1 MGKGSR
7 KRVDSSRLSYRLVGS
22 EATGMLAEM
31 NASLIQAEGSDNPM
45 TLEELRYRMNAFLME
60 EGYQAALFEYDGAA
74 EDEAAADAGA
84 SEDER
89 AAVGY
94 VLYRVEPAYTYVRQF
109 YVSEKMRG
117 RGVGSEMFTRM
128 RETEWAQAAEIQLDV
143 LEGNQ
148 DALKFWE
155 GHGFEPRARRMR
167 LETAERS
174 STRKS
179 CGAIIY
185 RRTLVGIRYL
195 FLRHENGGH
204 WSFPKG
210 HTEKGESERDTAVRE
225 IHEETGLRP
234 HFLHGFYERIYYL
247 TPKGRRKEVV
257 YFLARVWRPRVR
269 VQIDE
274 ISEYRWASYTEA
286 RSLLTFENTRL
297 LLDKAHLRLTGR
309 GPGDW

>member
-7 KRVDSSRLSYRLVGS
+7 KKVDSARLSYRLVGS
-22 EATGMLAEM
+22 EAAELLAEM
-31 NASLIQAEGSDNPM
+31 NSSLIQAEGSDNPM
-45 TLEELRYRMNAFLME
+45 TLEELRYRMNAFLLE

-74 EDEAAADAGA
+74 AEGMAAAGGGNV
-84 SEDER
+84 
-89 AAVGY
+89 VGY

-117 RGVGSEMFTRM
+117 KGVGSAMFARM
-128 RETEWAQAAEIQLDV
+128 RDTEWAQAAEIQLDV
-143 LEGNQ
+143 LEGNRG
-148 DALKFWE
+148 ALEFLE

-167 LETAERS
+167 LGTAGRS

-185 RRTLVGIRYL
+185 RRSLMGIRYL
-195 FLRHENGGH
+195 LLRHENGGH
-204 WSFPKG
+204 RS
-210 HTEKGESERDTAVRE
+210 V
-225 IHEETGLRP
+225 
-234 HFLHGFYERIYYL
+234 
-247 TPKGRRKEVV
+247 PKGRRKEVV

-269 VQIDE
+269 EQVDE
-274 ISEYRWASYTEA
+274 ISEHRWASYAEA

-309 GPGDW
+309 SPDY

>member
-7 KRVDSSRLSYRLVGS
+7 KRVDRARLSYRLVGS
-22 EATGMLAEM
+22 EAAGLLAEM
-31 NASLIQAEGSDNPM
+31 NSSLIQAEGSDNPM

-60 EGYQAALFEYDGAA
+60 EGYQAALFEYDGVAA
-74 EDEAAADAGA
+74 DEGTAADAAAGKGA
-84 SEDER
+84 I
-89 AAVGY
+89 VGY

-109 YVSEKMRG
+109 YVSENMRG

-128 RETEWAQAAEIQLDV
+128 RETEWSQAAEIQLDV
-143 LEGNQ
+143 LEGNRA
-148 DALKFWE
+148 ALDFWE

-167 LETAERS
+167 LATAERS

-185 RRTLVGIRYL
+185 RRSLVGIRYL
-195 FLRHENGGH
+195 LLRHENGGH

-210 HTEKGESERDTAVRE
+210 HTEKGESERETAVRE
-225 IHEETGLRP
+225 IHEETGLHP
-234 HFLHGFYERIYYL
+234 HFRHGFYERIYYL

-257 YFLARVWRPRVR
+257 YFLARVWKPRLR
-269 VQIDE
+269 VQVDE
-274 ISEYRWASYTEA
+274 ISEYRWASYAEA

-309 GPGDW
+309 SPDY

>member
-1 MGKGSR
+1 MGKGSG
-7 KRVDSSRLSYRLVGS
+7 KKVDSARLSYRLVGS
-22 EATGMLAEM
+22 EAAELLAEM
-31 NASLIQAEGSDNPM
+31 NSSLIQAEGSDNPM
-45 TLEELRYRMNAFLME
+45 TLEELRYRMNAFLLE
-60 EGYQAALFEYDGAA
+60 EGYQAALFEYKGAA
-74 EDEAAADAGA
+74 AEGVVAAEGMEAAGGGNV
-84 SEDER
+84 
-89 AAVGY
+89 VGY

-117 RGVGSEMFTRM
+117 KGVGSAMFARM
-128 RETEWAQAAEIQLDV
+128 RDTEWAQAAEIQLDV
-143 LEGNQ
+143 LEGNRG
-148 DALKFWE
+148 ALGFWE

-167 LETAERS
+167 LGTAGRS

-185 RRTLVGIRYL
+185 RRSLMGIRYL
-195 FLRHENGGH
+195 LLRHENGGH

-210 HTEKGESERDTAVRE
+210 HTEKGESERETAVRE
-225 IHEETGLRP
+225 IHEETGLHP
-234 HFLHGFYERIYYL
+234 HFRHGFYERIYYL

-269 VQIDE
+269 EQVDE
-274 ISEYRWASYTEA
+274 ISEHRWASYAEA

-309 GPGDW
+309 GPDY